1 MRLFEVEDRFA
12 DDLETALRN
21 LVGRSNQKH
30 ASLKL
35 TYQAL
40 SNILK
45 NMGYGDVDY
54 QEFKKVYDSSQS
66 IQNIVRSFDEHSV
79 MISTEAEKDDDEI
92 EQGEGEPRSP
102 SVDQMASQGS
112 NAFLNNP
119 LNFVV

>member
-45 NMGYGDVDY
+45 NMGYGEVDH
-54 QEFKKVYDSSQS
+54 QEFKKVYDDNPS
-66 IQNIVRSFDEHSV
+66 IQNIVRSFDDHTIMV
-79 MISTEAEKDDDEI
+79 STDAEKDEDEI
-92 EQGEGEPRSP
+92 EKGEGEPRSP
-102 SVDQMASQGS
+102 SVDQMASQAS
-112 NAFLNNP
+112 KAYLNNP
-119 LNFVV
+119 LN

>member
-40 SNILK
+40 SNILT

-119 LNFVV
+119 LN

>member
-45 NMGYGDVDY
+45 NMGYGDVDH
-54 QEFKKVYDSSQS
+54 QEFKKVYDSNQS
-66 IQNIVRSFDEHSV
+66 IQNIVRAFDKDSV
-79 MISTEAEKDDDEI
+79 MISTEVEQDDEI
-92 EQGEGEPRSP
+92 DKDENEPRSP

-119 LNFVV
+119 LN

>member
-12 DDLETALRN
+12 NDLETALRN

-45 NMGYGDVDY
+45 NMGYGDIDHE
-54 QEFKKVYDSSQS
+54 EFKKVYDSNQN
-66 IQNIVRSFDEHSV
+66 IQNIVRSYDEHTI
-79 MISTEAEKDDDEI
+79 MISTDAEKDQDAPQNDI
-92 EQGEGEPRSP
+92 DQGSP
-102 SVDQMASQGS
+102 TVDQMASRAS
-112 NAFLNNP
+112 KAYLNNP
-119 LNFVV
+119 LN

>member
-45 NMGYGDVDY
+45 NMGYGDIDH
-54 QEFKKVYDSSQS
+54 QEFKKVFDSNQS
-66 IQNIVRSFDEHSV
+66 IQNIVRDFDKDSV
-79 MISTEAEKDDDEI
+79 MISTEVEQDDDEI
-92 EQGEGEPRSP
+92 EKDESEPRSQ

-119 LNFVV
+119 LN